1 MLIRTEFFFFEVNVE
16 KKASLNENFTS
27 MNFSRLLIHQG
38 FNGPRVKYVENFL
51 RTTNEKKKRSQQC
64 QQSSPKKFKNIL
76 SANDSIVR
84 SSFIT
89 SIAIKYS
96 YEETKEKKIV

>member
-51 RTTNEKKKRSQQC
+51 RKTNEKKNGASNVSNRRQRNLKIFYRQTIRS
-64 QQSSPKKFKNIL
+64 SDHHLSHRLPLNIL
-76 SANDSIVR
+76 
-84 SSFIT
+84 
-89 SIAIKYS
+89 
-96 YEETKEKKIV
+96 TKKQKKKK